1 MYNYSNLVHTVVA
14 SGERYA
20 ARVHRQTMPFMV
32 LRRLAVEDNM
42 NSTFKSASISAARAV
57 EYTLRGLRDTLTARK
72 EDKPKLMRI
81 WDSGFL
87 ALTEILRIYGVE
99 IVEGCHFAAT
109 LYKTLKS
116 IGYDVLTES
125 FYRATNTKYQVVHM
139 TARMFSHALAYP
151 AMYTSAN
158 ICQRTIARMQR
169 LHTRYG
175 IDIEMSNFSDK
186 QRVDVVDLTKTIIDC
201 AEVSG
206 YYYTFRY
213 FAAFAPR
220 FKLSDKL
227 VKSITDCLDHEN
239 YNKNVLLQ
247 VYWELEK
254 LNAQGELPRQRGIAC
269 LFDFCGRPYFN
280 AGYTN
285 VFGR

>member
-20 ARVHRQTMPFMV
+20 ARVHKQTMPFMV

-42 NSTFKSASISAARAV
+42 NSTFNSASISAASAV

-72 EDKPKLMRI
+72 EDKPKLMHI
-81 WDSGFL
+81 WDSGFT
-87 ALTEILRIYGVE
+87 ALTDILRIYGVE
-99 IVEGCHFAAT
+99 IVKGSHSAAT

-116 IGYDVLTES
+116 IGYDVLTDS
-125 FYRATNTKYQVVHM
+125 FYRANNSKHM
-139 TARMFSHALAYP
+139 TVGIFSHALAYP
-151 AMYTSAN
+151 AMYTSTN
-158 ICQRTIARMQR
+158 ICQRTIVRMQR

-175 IDIEMSNFSDK
+175 IDIGMSNFSDK
-186 QRVDVVDLTKTIIDC
+186 QRIDVVELTKTIINC

-220 FKLSDKL
+220 FKLSDEL
-227 VKSITDCLDHEN
+227 VKSITDCLKCEN
-239 YNKNVLLQ
+239 YNKDVLLR
-247 VYWELEK
+247 VYLELKE

-269 LFDFCGRPYFN
+269 LFELYGRPYSD

-285 VFGR
+285 IFGR

>member
-20 ARVHRQTMPFMV
+20 ARVHKQTMPFTV
-32 LRRLAVEDNM
+32 LRRLAAEDNM
-42 NSTFKSASISAARAV
+42 NSTFKSANISAARAV

-87 ALTEILRIYGVE
+87 ALTEILRIYGVK
-99 IVEGCHFAAT
+99 IVEGSHFAAT

-116 IGYDVLTES
+116 IDYDVLTES
-125 FYRATNTKYQVVHM
+125 FCRANNSKHM
-139 TARMFSHALAYP
+139 TVRMFSHALAYP

-175 IDIEMSNFSDK
+175 INIEMSDFSDE
-186 QRVDVVDLTKTIIDC
+186 QRIDIVDLTKTIIDS

-220 FKLSDKL
+220 FKLSDEL
-227 VKSITDCLDHEN
+227 VKSITNCLDHEN

-247 VYWELEK
+247 VYWELRK
-254 LNAQGELPRQRGIAC
+254 LNAQGELPEQQGIIY
-269 LFDFCGRPYFN
+269 LFDLYGGPYFN

>member
-20 ARVHRQTMPFMV
+20 ARVHKQTMPFMV
-32 LRRLAVEDNM
+32 LRRLAVEDHM

-81 WDSGFL
+81 WNRGFL

-99 IVEGCHFAAT
+99 IVDGSHFAAT

-125 FYRATNTKYQVVHM
+125 FYSANNSKHLTV
-139 TARMFSHALAYP
+139 RMFSHALAYP

-158 ICQRTIARMQR
+158 ICQHTIARMQR

-220 FKLSDKL
+220 FKLSDEL
-227 VKSITDCLDHEN
+227 VKSITNCLDREN
-239 YNKNVLLQ
+239 YNKNALLQ
-247 VYWELEK
+247 VYWELKK
-254 LNAQGELPRQRGIAC
+254 LNAQGELPRQQGIAY
-269 LFDFCGRPYFN
+269 LFDFYGRHCFN

>member
-1 MYNYSNLVHTVVA
+1 MYNYSNLAHTVVA

-20 ARVHRQTMPFMV
+20 ARVHKQTMPFMV
-32 LRRLAVEDNM
+32 LRRLAVKDNM

-87 ALTEILRIYGVE
+87 ALTEILRIYGVK
-99 IVEGCHFAAT
+99 IVEGSHCAAT

-116 IGYDVLTES
+116 IDYDVLTES
-125 FYRATNTKYQVVHM
+125 FYRANNSKHM
-139 TARMFSHALAYP
+139 TVRMFSHALAYP

-186 QRVDVVDLTKTIIDC
+186 QCVDVVDLTKTIIDC

-220 FKLSDKL
+220 FKLSDQL

-247 VYWELEK
+247 VYWELRK
-254 LNAQGELPRQRGIAC
+254 LNAQGELPEQQGIIY
-269 LFDFCGRPYFN
+269 LFDLYGGPYFN

-285 VFGR
+285 VFRR